1 MEDNID
7 PNDFSEL
14 CKEYSNVEIQQ
25 KPNMV
30 LTELTKTELE
40 AQVDFLMH
48 KADWNRKKVMDNL
61 RTYGITGENLN
72 KEVNY

>member
-14 CKEYSNVEIQQ
+14 CKEYSNVEIPA
-25 KPNMV
+25 KPNMD
-30 LTELTKTELE
+30 LTALTKTEFE
-40 AQVDFLMH
+40 AQVESLMH
-48 KADWNRKKVMDNL
+48 QADCNRKKAIDYL

-72 KEVNY
+72 KGVN